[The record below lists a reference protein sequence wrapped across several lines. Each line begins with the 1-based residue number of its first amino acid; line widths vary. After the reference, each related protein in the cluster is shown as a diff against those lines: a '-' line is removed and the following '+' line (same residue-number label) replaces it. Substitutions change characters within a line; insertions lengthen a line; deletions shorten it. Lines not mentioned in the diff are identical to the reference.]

1 MATSTRDVNISV
13 GSDDIT
19 DGTKI
24 QRMLIYAKD
33 ADNHLHPVN
42 TDTNGH
48 LKITQQDRE
57 IQRATTDITTDFS
70 GTALS
75 GTIGS
80 TTKTAYW
87 DAQNYDRFQT
97 IVSGTNGAF
106 GEMTL
111 QSSNT
116 TVDADFVPFQT
127 EYEQGNGPYYFK
139 FTNPDAYQR
148 YWRLVNTSGASIT
161 FSVIEVSF
169 LK

>member
-19 DGTKI
+19 DGTQI
-24 QRMLIYAKD
+24 QRVVCYAKD
-33 ADNHLHPVN
+33 NSDNLHVL
-42 TDTNGH
+42 DSDQNGH

-57 IQRATTDITTDFS
+57 IQRSTVKITTDFS
-70 GTALS
+70 GADLS
-75 GTIGS
+75 GSIGVG
-80 TTKTAYW
+80 TKTAYW
-87 DAQNYDRFQT
+87 DAQNYDRFQA
-97 IVSGTNGAF
+97 ILSGTNGTF

-116 TVDADFVPFQT
+116 TVDADFVPFLV
-127 EYEQGNGPYYFK
+127 EYEQGNNPYYFK

-148 YWRLVNTSGASIT
+148 YWRLVNTSAATIT
-161 FSVIEVSF
+161 FTQLEISF

>member
-19 DGTKI
+19 DGTQI
-24 QRMLIYAKD
+24 QRVVCYAKD
-33 ADNHLHPVN
+33 SSSNLHVL
-42 TDTNGH
+42 DSDQNGH
-48 LKITQQDRE
+48 LKVKQQDRE
-57 IQRATTDITTDFS
+57 ISRQSVNITTDFS